1 MRSVLLVDPGTDF
14 AEGGTRHATRQ
25 TPHIGLCYLAM
36 VLRKHAHVTMLD
48 MPLLGLSVDDL
59 RRELEKLKAGD
70 LVGITTAT
78 FNVPEAIEA
87 AELAKE
93 VNPELKVILGG
104 PHVNAYPKD
113 VLERSASV
121 DAAIVGEAEFILSE
135 IVANLDNANF
145 DIDLPGVVHRA
156 PEGIT
161 FRPVSPAFVVSN
173 MDDLPFLDWNF
184 LQLGKYWK
192 RYSVRFDSMVQMA
205 PLSTNRGCPYKCS
218 FCDGAN
224 LTSKLRWRSA
234 KHTVD
239 EIEHALNTYGLRHYY
254 ITDSV
259 MCIPKPRFREFC
271 DMMIERGLHKEV
283 SFIGQAQINSIDED
297 MVEAFARA
305 GGEYIFF
312 GLESGNEEVLA
323 KNGKP
328 ITKDKIRRVVDTAY
342 NSGLHPR
349 GSFILGLPF
358 ETEASALDTIEFSH
372 ELKLHTA
379 NFFIL
384 DFYPGT
390 RAKRMLEQGEGG
402 LVELDGGIDWDTYI
416 PSRGHAHVSV
426 NDLSPGRLEELLQYA
441 KSLPMPFQDS
451 DLMFRQKLTEFIYL
465 AERGNLIGERLEN
478 WLTDIENAMEMASA
492 QQIATCKPRLQ
503 RAREIAEQH
512 RQAQRLAVFES
523 SGAVKSI

>member
-1 MRSVLLVDPGTDF
+1 
-14 AEGGTRHATRQ
+14 
-25 TPHIGLCYLAM
+25 M
-36 VLRKHAHVTMLD
+36 VLRKHANVKMLD
-48 MPLLGLSVDDL
+48 MPLLGLGIDDL
-59 RRELEKLKAGD
+59 RRELEKLDAGD

-93 VNPELKVILGG
+93 VNPGLKVIVGG
-104 PHVNAYPKD
+104 PHVNAFPKD
-113 VLERSASV
+113 VLGRSEAV
-121 DAAIVGEAEFILSE
+121 DAAIVGEAEFVLSE
-135 IVANLDNANF
+135 IVANLDNDDF
-145 DIDLPGVVHRA
+145 DIGLPGVVHRTSD
-156 PEGIT
+156 GIT
-161 FRPVSPAFVVSN
+161 FRPVSRDFVISN
-173 MDDLPFLDWNF
+173 MDDLPFLDWDF
-184 LQLGKYWK
+184 LQLDNYWK

-224 LTSKLRWRSA
+224 LTGKLRWRSA

-239 EIEHALNTYGLRHYY
+239 EIESALTKFGLRHYY

-323 KNGKP
+323 RNGKP
-328 ITKDKIRRVVDTAY
+328 ISKDKIRRVVDTAY

-390 RAKRMLEQGEGG
+390 RAKKMLEEGEGG
-402 LVELDGGIDWDTYI
+402 LAELDGGIDWDTYI
-416 PSRGHAHVSV
+416 PSRGRAHVTV
-426 NDLSPGRLEELLQYA
+426 NDLSPGRLEELLKYA

-451 DLMFRQKLTEFIYL
+451 DLVFRQKLTEFIYL
-465 AERGNLIGERLEN
+465 AEEGNLIGERLDD
-478 WLTDIENAMEMASA
+478 WFADIESAMAKASK
-492 QQIATCKPRLQ
+492 QQISDCEPRLN
-503 RAREIAEQH
+503 RARAIVEQH
-512 RQAQRLAVFES
+512 RLAHRVVS
-523 SGAVKSI
+523 SGGSGAVKPL